1 MLGDPSDDVGDTGD
15 GDLADGGEDGEGDI
29 GTLGEG
35 DWTGKLNPSR
45 ALAARAW
52 LMLLIVSRIYFGNF
66 NSIDFQIFFTIL
78 LIFCFRN
85 HNC

>member
-66 NSIDFQIFFTIL
+66 NSIDF
-78 LIFCFRN
+78 
-85 HNC
+85 